1 MIIAIILSH
10 IYIDRKNGILYICAA
25 CILQVIYI
33 LESLWK

>member
-1 MIIAIILSH
+1 MLIAILTH
-10 IYIDRKNGILYICAA
+10 IYKDRKTGILYISAA